1 MFAMDTIN
9 QGFRRDAFFFRAKH
23 DGGAVR
29 VVGTYV
35 IYLVSLHFLEAYPDV
50 GLNILHQMAKMNA
63 AVRIRQGGSNQ
74 NFSLVHQLPMEMD
87 QVWIVANCGAAVI

>member
-1 MFAMDTIN
+1 MFAMNPLN
-9 QGFRRDAFFFRAKH
+9 QGLRRDALFFRAKH

-50 GLNILHQMAKMNA
+50 RLNVLHQMAKMNA
-63 AVRIRQGGSNQ
+63 AVSIRQGGCNQ

-87 QVWIVANCGAAVI
+87 QGGL